1 MTSSR
6 TRREFLASGLAAVTI
21 AAGIPA
27 LAEQNKKPT
36 VILGCETYSLRD
48 LFGKG
53 KLTLEQVPALY
64 RDLDIQGISWNDMF
78 FKSWDEE
85 YLGALKKAAKDAGR
99 TTTCLIMEGN
109 LAQDDLGKRKKQIA
123 DDIQKMKAAAF
134 LGAHVVRIN

>member
-1 MTSSR
+1 MQFGGNAMTYNKS
-6 TRREFLASGLAAVTI
+6 RREFLRNGLAATAI

-27 LAEQNKKPT
+27 MAEQDKKPT

-78 FKSWDEE
+78 FKSWDTE
-85 YLGALKKAAKDAGR
+85 YLGSLKRAAKDTGR
-99 TTTCLIMEGN
+99 TT
-109 LAQDDLGKRKKQIA
+109 
-123 DDIQKMKAAAF
+123 
-134 LGAHVVRIN
+134 